1 MGRRLAALS
10 INEMRL
16 LVREREFWIIQAG
29 VFGVTLVHGAMELAE
44 HRGHAS
50 DLIGALEYLPVIAYM
65 IPVVYAGLHYG
76 FHGGKFT
83 AILVGMLTIP
93 NLLVFHREALEWLGE
108 TVSVLFVVAIGFV
121 VSMVVE
127 REVRAL
133 AETESANRRLS
144 LLNEIA
150 SILTR
155 FTDPQYL
162 LGSTLDALVDSLDL
176 SAAGFVPV
184 DGDGFLSPVERSK
197 QAALAGFE
205 LHNMPASYDNVGPTI
220 PVTSETRTFGAFVV
234 AKSGG
239 SHLSDRDVDLL
250 TTVGRELGIAL
261 DNVRLRDAQD
271 ASMHTYI
278 QEVTRA
284 QEEERR
290 RIARDLHDS
299 ASQSLV
305 VLLRG
310 LAGLIDNQGLPE
322 TTIDRLE
329 TLQTTTLETLEAIR
343 RVSQALRPAVLDDLG
358 LTPAIDWLINQLAN
372 RSGLD
377 TAFHVHGERR
387 WISAEA
393 ELATFRIAQEAL
405 HNTEKHAQAAKVA
418 VGLTFNTDTISLEIT
433 DDGLGFDL
441 AEMTNVVTLGLTGM
455 RERTDLVGGK
465 LTIDSTP
472 GGGTNVKLEIEA

>member
-10 INEMRL
+10 ITEMRL

-44 HRGHAS
+44 HRGYAS
-50 DLIGALEYLPVIAYM
+50 DLIGALEHLPVIAYI

-93 NLLVFHREALEWLGE
+93 NLLIFHREALEWLGE
-108 TVSVLFVVAIGFV
+108 AVSVLFVVAIGFV

-197 QAALAGFE
+197 QAARAGFE
-205 LHNMPASYDNVGPTI
+205 LHNTPASYDDAGPTI

-261 DNVRLRDAQD
+261 DNVRLRDAQE

-290 RIARDLHDS
+290 RIARDLHDG

-310 LAGLIDNQGLPE
+310 LAGLIDNQGFPE
-322 TTIDRLE
+322 TTLDRLE
-329 TLQTTTLETLEAIR
+329 SLQSTTLETLEAVR

-372 RSGLD
+372 RSELE
-377 TAFHVHGERR
+377 TSFHFHGERR
-387 WISAEA
+387 RISPEA

-405 HNTEKHAQAAKVA
+405 HNIEKHAHASKVA
-418 VGLTFNTDTISLEIT
+418 VALTFKTDTISLEIK
-433 DDGLGFDL
+433 DDGRGFDPD
-441 AEMTNVVTLGLTGM
+441 EMTDVVTLGLTGM
-455 RERTDLVGGK
+455 RERTDLVGGQ
-465 LTIDSTP
+465 LTIDTSP
-472 GGGTNVKLEIEA
+472 GGGTNVKLAIEA

>member
-10 INEMRL
+10 TTGTRL
-16 LVREREFWIIQAG
+16 LVREREFWIIQAA
-29 VFGVTLVHGAMELAE
+29 VFGVTLLHGAVELAE
-44 HRGHAS
+44 HRGQAS
-50 DLIGALEYLPVIAYM
+50 DFIGALEHLPVIAYI

-76 FHGGKFT
+76 FRGGMFT
-83 AILVGMLTIP
+83 AIFVGLLTIP
-93 NLLVFHREALEWLGE
+93 NILIFHREGLAWLGDA
-108 TVSVLFVVAIGFV
+108 VSVVVVVAIGFV

-133 AETESANRRLS
+133 AKTENANRRLS

-155 FTDPQYL
+155 FANPQYL

-176 SAAGFVPV
+176 SAVGFVPV
-184 DGDGFLSPVERSK
+184 SGDGFLSSVERSK
-197 QAALAGFE
+197 QAGGAGSVLHHTPVSYGLAE
-205 LHNMPASYDNVGPTI
+205 ATI
-220 PVTSETRTFGAFVV
+220 PVASETRTYGAFLV

-261 DNVRLRDAQD
+261 DNVRLRDAQE

-290 RIARDLHDS
+290 RIARDLHDGV
-299 ASQSLV
+299 SQSLV

-322 TTIDRLE
+322 TTLDRLK

-343 RVSQALRPAVLDDLG
+343 RVSQTLRPAVLDDLG
-358 LTPAIDWLINQLAN
+358 LTPAIDWLISQLAN
-372 RSGLD
+372 RSGLE
-377 TAFHVHGERR
+377 TSFHVDGERR
-387 WISAEA
+387 RISPEA

-405 HNTEKHAQAAKVA
+405 HNTEKHAQASKVA
-418 VGLTFNTDTISLEIT
+418 VALTFKADTISLEIK
-433 DDGLGFDL
+433 DDGRGFDPD
-441 AEMTNVVTLGLTGM
+441 EMTNVVTLGLTGM